1 MSKHNTNSV
10 FLFFFSPVSS
20 WRPPRST
27 CGSGEYI
34 NPASC
39 LCTSVT
45 SQQWGRELCISF
57 LPLCVGFHPQLHV
70 CSSVLLP
77 VSCRLFM
84 VISCL
89 RAEAAAAR
97 HAERLFRF
105 NQNYLKQS
113 WAARSVSGLVTSE
126 VTRLDEIFMSEISSW
141 TKVKQT
147 WKCLRAE
154 CKFMQPDRGLQAP
167 AEPVVG
173 CGSLDR
179 YISLLR
185 SNKQLRVDP
194 FFLKPSSKPSSQPY
208 IFVSTLAF
216 PPHFHIKLLRRPL

>member
-97 HAERLFRF
+97 HAERLFTF

-126 VTRLDEIFMSEISSW
+126 VTAIRRDLHVWDF
-141 TKVKQT
+141 
-147 WKCLRAE
+147 
-154 CKFMQPDRGLQAP
+154 
-167 AEPVVG
+167 
-173 CGSLDR
+173 
-179 YISLLR
+179 
-185 SNKQLRVDP
+185 
-194 FFLKPSSKPSSQPY
+194 
-208 IFVSTLAF
+208 
-216 PPHFHIKLLRRPL
+216 KLNRRPESVSEQNVSLGGQIEVCRYLQNPL